1 MEYNPRHGI
10 TGVLCHGNGV
20 FLQALEGDREEVN
33 ALYRAIS
40 RDARHHELVLLQFEE
55 IVQRDFPGWSMV
67 RVNAA
72 KVNPATMLKYSTH
85 GELDPYRTSGA
96 ASLAPAQGTD
106 RRGLAGGAQSG
117 ARAQLA
123 APPVPGQAPATR
135 LPSPCA
141 GGTPARGAETGRQW
155 KSALPRHRQPLAR
168 SQTGVERGAMGTAET
183 TALPDAVKYACL
195 PSRIIPNRIASL
207 PFAAAA
213 RGIRSV

>member
-1 MEYNPRHGI
+1 MLVRLLYASRARQPLALAAIDDILATSVEYNPRHGI

-33 ALYRAIS
+33 ALYQAIS

-96 ASLAPAQGTD
+96 ASLA
-106 RRGLAGGAQSG
+106 LLKELIAGASLV
-117 ARAQLA
+117 ARN
-123 APPVPGQAPATR
+123 P
-135 LPSPCA
+135 
-141 GGTPARGAETGRQW
+141 
-155 KSALPRHRQPLAR
+155 
-168 SQTGVERGAMGTAET
+168 ERG
-183 TALPDAVKYACL
+183 
-195 PSRIIPNRIASL
+195 
-207 PFAAAA
+207 
-213 RGIRSV
+213 RS